1 MPLQAL
7 KETHETASA
16 QFGKLSQAGAML
28 DQARQQ
34 LTSLTRLGDMVTSE
48 DVIKAAGRLVAA
60 GLSPMAMAK
69 LLSDMP
75 SEGPQLQNWLGE
87 HVAQISQREAQLAP
101 VLAAA
106 RHDLGVSAMRSLMGH
121 SAGLPEQ
128 GSPGAS
134 LGPASAGP
142 AGGLGFTVAAGP
154 AGNSLAPEQ
163 PNSSIPIG

>member
-1 MPLQAL
+1 MPLRAL
-7 KETHETASA
+7 KEAHETASA

-28 DQARQQ
+28 DQARVQ
-34 LTSLTRLGDMVTSE
+34 LTSLTRLGDMVMPE

-60 GLSPMAMAK
+60 GLSPLAMAK

-75 SEGPQLQNWLGE
+75 SDGPQLQSWLGE
-87 HVAQISQREAQLAP
+87 HVAQITQREQQLAP

-121 SAGLPEQ
+121 GAGLTDSSQ
-128 GSPGAS
+128 TSPGTGAS
-134 LGPASAGP
+134 LGLGTGPGP
-142 AGGLGFTVAAGP
+142 AAAGP

-163 PNSSIPIG
+163 PNSSTPIG